1 MTGCEELNCLFLTQM
16 VWANSEKERM
26 SDFLSKQNGNVFLLQ
41 ETHWPSSVENTVR
54 SQWGC
59 ECVAE
64 NGRA

>member
-1 MTGCEELNCLFLTQM
+1 M

-26 SDFLSKQNGNVFLLQ
+26 SNFLRKQNGNFFLLQ
-41 ETHWPSSVENTVR
+41 ETQWPSSVENTVR

-64 NGRA
+64 NGKA